1 MTWKQKFWAWC
12 LVAFSYLF
20 TFVTPMVAAYFLL
33 AENVASDES
42 KGGFFYFL
50 VIGLFG
56 GALALA
62 LVKLLNKQKAN
73 MLKTIFRLGVKIAVI
88 AGLIGMVKYVDFN
101 LDKLLEV
108 LYIGG
113 GGMFVGSIFEAV
125 AVGKF
130 NAYIREVGAF

>member
-1 MTWKQKFWAWC
+1 
-12 LVAFSYLF
+12 
-20 TFVTPMVAAYFLL
+20 MVAAYVLL
-33 AENVASDES
+33 AENVASEAS

-108 LYIGG
+108 L
-113 GGMFVGSIFEAV
+113 
-125 AVGKF
+125 
-130 NAYIREVGAF
+130 GAEE